1 MFLKSMNELYWIGLI
16 FFLAGFTQ
24 GVSGFGSALVAMPL
38 LLLFIDVK
46 IAVPL
51 CMLNGLAITLIL
63 SFQLRSEID
72 WKKIMPLFFGC
83 LPGIVAGTLFLKGA
97 NNNVMKFLLGL
108 LLLGYSAYALAVSPK
123 TRRMG
128 KVWPVLAGFC
138 TGVIGS
144 AFSAG
149 GPPTII
155 YTTLTGWRKD
165 EIKATLSV
173 FFFLTGILMAA
184 AHALSGLTTIAVVNY
199 LKVTVFFVTGGV
211 IAGSICYGR
220 ISQKVYIRLIFGLLI
235 VMGCMMVVTSF

>member
-1 MFLKSMNELYWIGLI
+1 MNEQYWIGCI

-38 LLLFIDVK
+38 LLFFIDVK
-46 IAVPL
+46 TAVPL
-51 CMLNGLAITLIL
+51 CMLNGLAITLFL
-63 SFQLRSEID
+63 SFQLRAAID
-72 WKKIMPLFFGC
+72 WKKIMPLIYGC
-83 LPGIVAGTLFLKGA
+83 LPGIVVGTLFLKEA

-108 LLLGYSAYALAVSPK
+108 FLLCYSLYALIASPK
-123 TRRMG
+123 PRKMTN
-128 KVWPVLAGFC
+128 KWPLLAGFC

-155 YTTLTGWRKD
+155 YTTLTGWTKD

-173 FFFLTGILMAA
+173 FFFLTGILIAV
-184 AHALSGLTTIAVVNY
+184 AHALSGLTTITVLQH
-199 LKVTVFFVTGGV
+199 LKITVIFVLAGV

-220 ISQKVYIRLIFGLLI
+220 ISQKAYIRLIYGILI
-235 VMGCMMVVTSF
+235 VMGIMMIVTPFISV

>member
-1 MFLKSMNELYWIGLI
+1 MTELYWIGGI

-46 IAVPL
+46 TAVPL
-51 CMLNGLAITLIL
+51 CMLNGLVITLFL
-63 SFQLRSEID
+63 SFQLRAQID

-97 NNNVMKFLLGL
+97 NNDVMKFLLGI
-108 LLLGYSAYALAVSPK
+108 LLLGYATYALAFSPK
-123 TRRMG
+123 ARKMG
-128 KVWPVLAGFC
+128 KGWPVLAGFF

-155 YTTLTGWRKD
+155 YTTLTGWAKD

-173 FFFLTGILMAA
+173 FFFLTGILMAV
-184 AHALSGLTTIAVVNY
+184 AHALSGLTTITVLNY
-199 LKVTVFFVTGGV
+199 LKVTVLFVACGV
-211 IAGSICYGR
+211 LAGSICYGR
-220 ISQKVYIRLIFGLLI
+220 ISQKAYIRLIFSMLIIMGL
-235 VMGCMMVVTSF
+235 MMVFTAF